1 MLSRYW
7 PLDFIDLKE
16 ECIIMAYCTRVPRLA
31 AIIKNSAKSTLVFA
45 ILQMDPLEN

>member
-7 PLDFIDLKE
+7 SIDFMDLKE
-16 ECIIMAYCTRVPRLA
+16 KCIIIAYCTRFPRVT
-31 AIIKNSAKSTLVFA
+31 AIITNLAKATLVFA